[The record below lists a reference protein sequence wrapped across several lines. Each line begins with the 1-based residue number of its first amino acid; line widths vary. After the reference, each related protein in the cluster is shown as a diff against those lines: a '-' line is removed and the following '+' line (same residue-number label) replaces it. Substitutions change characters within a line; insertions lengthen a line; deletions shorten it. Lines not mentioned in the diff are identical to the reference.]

1 MSLSGKLEELPLP
14 HLLQIIATNRVSGKL
29 SLTRRDGHG
38 LVVFRGGKII
48 YAATNSARETFGN
61 ILLLRKEI
69 SASVLEE
76 ALERQGRSAEERR
89 LGSILLEMGAIRGEV
104 LERVMLEQVEKVLL
118 ELFAWPSGF
127 VKFEQLDIP
136 ERGEVAVDAGD
147 FLVAEG
153 LPTERLVVE
162 VMQRIR
168 EDGGDRLERE
178 LDAVLGEDEDGT
190 GPGAAGSP
198 AIGSAPVVGRGDLP
212 TLKSLMTEIRSP
224 AFTGE
229 VTLGILRFA
238 SRLMRRGALFL
249 HSSGL
254 VTGMGQFGLEEPG
267 EGSEAEAADARVRKI
282 RIPAEEPSVFLDVIE
297 RRETVRGPL
306 ERRYWNVELTRAL
319 GGGWPTEAV
328 AVPMVAGGRVALI
341 FYGDNLPDGGPLPP
355 VDELELLMIQ
365 GGLAIEKAALEHKLR
380 ALEARAPATDAPGRS
395 A

>member
-1 MSLSGKLEELPLP
+1 MGFSGKLEELPLP

-38 LVVFRGGKII
+38 LVVFRDGKII

-76 ALERQGRSAEERR
+76 ALERQGRSTEERR
-89 LGSILLEMGAIRGEV
+89 LGSILREMGAIGEEV

-127 VKFEQLDIP
+127 VKFELLDIP
-136 ERGEVAVDAGD
+136 ERGEVAVDATD

-162 VMQRIR
+162 VMQRIQ
-168 EDGGDRLERE
+168 EVGVDPLDSE
-178 LDAVLGEDEDGT
+178 LAAVLGDDEE
-190 GPGAAGSP
+190 GPKHAVGS
-198 AIGSAPVVGRGDLP
+198 SPVVGRGDLP

-249 HSSGL
+249 HASGL
-254 VTGMGQFGLEEPG
+254 VTGMGQFGLDDTGAEP
-267 EGSEAEAADARVRKI
+267 ADARVRKI
-282 RIPAEEPSVFLDVIE
+282 RIPADEPSVFLDVIE

-319 GGGWPTEAV
+319 GGGFPAETV
-328 AVPMVAGGRVALI
+328 AVPMVAGSRVALI
-341 FYGDNLPDGGPLPP
+341 FYGDNLPDGGPLPA
-355 VDELELLMIQ
+355 VDELEVLMIQ

-380 ALEARAPATDAPGRS
+380 ALEASRRGAVVPGG
-395 A
+395 

>member
-29 SLTRRDGHG
+29 SLARRDGHG
-38 LVVFRGGKII
+38 LVVFRDGKVI

-89 LGSILLEMGAIRGEV
+89 LGSILLEMGAIREEV

-118 ELFAWPSGF
+118 ELFAWPGGF

-136 ERGEVAVDAGD
+136 ERGEVAVDASD
-147 FLVAEG
+147 FLVTEG

-168 EDGGDRLERE
+168 ADGGDRIERD
-178 LDAVLGEDEDGT
+178 LAAVLGDDEDGT
-190 GPGAAGSP
+190 PSSAAASP

-267 EGSEAEAADARVRKI
+267 SEAEAADARVRKI
-282 RIPAEEPSVFLDVIE
+282 RVPAEEPSIFLDVIE

-306 ERRYWNVELTRAL
+306 ERRYWNVEVTRAL
-319 GGGWPTEAV
+319 GGGFPTEAV

-380 ALEARAPATDAPGRS
+380 ALEARAKSTRS
-395 A
+395 